1 MKTTISIG
9 QSYRPTGIAAT
20 SRSAAW
26 VIANLYT
33 GMDGRTYAKL
43 VNAVDS
49 SDWKT
54 IGVDALSDT
63 RLFTPATR

>member
-9 QSYRPTGIAAT
+9 QAYRPTGIAAS

-33 GMDGRTYAKL
+33 GTDGRLYAKL
-43 VNAVDS
+43 VNAADS
-49 SDWKT
+49 TDHKT

-63 RLFTPATR
+63 RLFTPAAR